1 MPAERDETLKKAEKL
16 LKQGKMADAIAE
28 YVRLVEDKP
37 NDWNSANVLGD
48 LYVKVGQSES
58 AADTFTRAA
67 DHLYGE
73 GFFPRASAV
82 YKKVLKV
89 RSGDDHAL
97 WQLADIAGRNGL
109 SLDARSYYSR
119 LIKDRRAAGNDKG
132 AMDCVIRL
140 GLLDDATIDARRT
153 AAKVLVE
160 RGEAKQAARLI
171 LGVADLLTK
180 EERLA
185 EAIEALTEAAQLD
198 PNDQEIQLK
207 LAAAA
212 PASPPPPAPIAE
224 SPVPVEPD
232 AMDSFSSED
241 RTIVIESARVD
252 AATVLEEFATLP
264 DPEPAEAL
272 PLESFFE
279 ELHGKIARDQEARAR
294 EHFESGVR
302 HLAED
307 RPTEAITSLEEASRA
322 PALRFE
328 ASSQLARIYQR
339 RGDLQR
345 AIEWIER
352 ALEAPAPVADDRLAL
367 TYDLGDA
374 MATQGETSRA
384 LAVFM
389 ELESESSGYRD
400 VRERITQL
408 SQAEIGKP

>member
-1 MPAERDETLKKAEKL
+1 MPSERDETLKKAEKL
-16 LKQGKMADAIAE
+16 LRQGKMADAIAE

-37 NDWNSANVLGD
+37 SDWNSANVLGD
-48 LYVKVGQSES
+48 LYVKVGQPGS
-58 AADTFTRAA
+58 AADIFTRAA

-97 WQLADIAGRNGL
+97 WQLADIAGRNRL
-109 SLDARSYYSR
+109 SLDARSYYGR
-119 LIKDRRAAGNDKG
+119 LIKDRRAAGNEQG
-132 AMDCVIRL
+132 AVDCVIRL

-153 AAKVLVE
+153 AAKALIE
-160 RGEAKQAARLI
+160 RGEAKQAARVI

-185 EAIEALTEAAQLD
+185 EAFEALKEAAQLD
-198 PNDQEIQLK
+198 PSNQEIQSK
-207 LAAAA
+207 LADAA
-212 PASPPPPAPIAE
+212 PPAPPPPAAIEE
-224 SPVPVEPD
+224 SLPPVEVD
-232 AMDSFSSED
+232 AMDSFSSEEGA
-241 RTIVIESARVD
+241 VVLESASIDV
-252 AATVLEEFATLP
+252 AAVPEEFAAMP
-264 DPEPAEAL
+264 DPEPAEPL

-294 EHFESGVR
+294 ERFESGVR
-302 HLAED
+302 HLTED
-307 RPTEAITSLEEASRA
+307 RPTEAITNLEEAART

-328 ASSQLARIYQR
+328 ASSQLARIYQG

-345 AIEWIER
+345 AIGWIER
-352 ALEAPAPVADDRLAL
+352 ALEVPTPAAEERLAL
-367 TYDLGDA
+367 MYDLA
-374 MATQGETSRA
+374 NALATQGETSRA
-384 LAVFM
+384 LAVFI
-389 ELESESSGYRD
+389 EVESESSGYRD